1 MCMRRISVG
10 IRTVARSTLGADDG
24 LRDEL
29 TAGWRDFYSSMV
41 RTLLDG
47 SEEWGRYA
55 HNALHPRLVALESG
69 QAVEFS
75 RMELPP
81 GHRLSAPGAGHPTDR
96 LMLGADDVVWEL

>member
-1 MCMRRISVG
+1 M
-10 IRTVARSTLGADDG
+10 ARSTIGADDG

-29 TAGWRDFYSSMV
+29 AAGARDFYTLMV

-55 HNALHPRLVALESG
+55 HDALYPRVEALESG
-69 QAVEFS
+69 KAVMFS

-81 GHRLSAPGAGHPTDR
+81 THRLAAPGAGRPSDN
-96 LMLGADDVVWEL
+96 LMLGEDDVVREL